1 MLWRYFLTVSESD
14 LPSLSISVGR
24 GREDHCVFL
33 SNGERTVR
41 TARCYASADRRT
53 RAGDRS
59 GPHCRKEPRLGK
71 AQGCSSASLRGRL
84 PRADRTGLGCT
95 KRRNSSGA
103 HFSSET
109 EASVQEHGKVL

>member
-53 RAGDRS
+53 RAGDKS
-59 GPHCRKEPRLGK
+59 DPQCWKEPRLGK
-71 AQGCSSASLRGRL
+71 A
-84 PRADRTGLGCT
+84 
-95 KRRNSSGA
+95 
-103 HFSSET
+103 
-109 EASVQEHGKVL
+109 